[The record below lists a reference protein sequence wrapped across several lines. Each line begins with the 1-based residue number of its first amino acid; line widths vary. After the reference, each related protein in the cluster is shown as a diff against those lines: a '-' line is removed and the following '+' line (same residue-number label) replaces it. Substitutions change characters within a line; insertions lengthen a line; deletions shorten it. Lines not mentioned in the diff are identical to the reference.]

1 MVKYRFYE
9 KGEQMK
15 KLLFS
20 ILLSLS
26 IANAGL
32 IDAVALTVNN
42 DAITL
47 YDIEKKSEQ
56 SNVNK
61 NQAVSMLIDELLY
74 EQELKKHN
82 ITVSLFDVN
91 NHLEKVA
98 ASNGLDL
105 FEFRSIIRQQYEDYS
120 VFEEE
125 TKKRILRDKL
135 VQKLVRGNIKIA
147 TQEDLQRYYNNNM
160 QEFSSAQEFEIVQY
174 ASQDKQALN
183 TAMQNPMTQSQA
195 VDKQTLTL
203 KQNELNGQIKYLLNS
218 TAQEEFTPVFTSSGH
233 YVALYIKEKKG
244 EAVESFEA
252 VREKIFNTIMAQREQ
267 AFLKEYFEKLKIT
280 ADIKV
285 IR

>member
-56 SNVNK
+56 NNVNK

-98 ASNGLDL
+98 AS
-105 FEFRSIIRQQYEDYS
+105 I
-120 VFEEE
+120 
-125 TKKRILRDKL
+125 
-135 VQKLVRGNIKIA
+135 
-147 TQEDLQRYYNNNM
+147 
-160 QEFSSAQEFEIVQY
+160 
-174 ASQDKQALN
+174 
-183 TAMQNPMTQSQA
+183 
-195 VDKQTLTL
+195 
-203 KQNELNGQIKYLLNS
+203 
-218 TAQEEFTPVFTSSGH
+218 
-233 YVALYIKEKKG
+233 
-244 EAVESFEA
+244 
-252 VREKIFNTIMAQREQ
+252 
-267 AFLKEYFEKLKIT
+267 
-280 ADIKV
+280 
-285 IR
+285 